1 MKHFALAFA
10 LCSFGATVIGIGC
23 GGGGGGG
30 GGGNPT
36 TVQILNKQTSL
47 PAGMQFVFNAQ
58 TFHNHHNPQGVTWT
72 LTPASGEGTLSN
84 PVNNGSSSSV
94 TYTAANTSCSNCVT
108 ITATSVENPSS
119 TDSDTFS
126 IVGSAIV
133 ISTTSLPGGLV
144 GIPYGSAL
152 QAIGGTPPYTWS
164 VSTGSLP
171 SGFAITTNNANTT
184 GQTITAITGVPTA
197 IGTTQFTVKV
207 TDSSNPAGSVTQPL
221 SITIDSPPNANNA
234 ELKGQYAYQIN
245 SLGSAAGTEHA
256 EVGSFTADGNGNIT
270 NGVVDFNTPNGYFS
284 ALPITG
290 GNYAVGPDHRGTATL
305 SFFGGGS
312 RTVAFALGSLNGSN
326 VATAGRLIEFDYTT
340 AVNGPIG
347 SGVIYLQQSAAFA
360 LSSIKGSYAFQLIGQ
375 NNSATRTVE
384 TGSVTVDGA
393 GNLNPGELDINSNGI
408 GTNAAFTGT
417 LTPDPANTATF
428 GRLNLSC
435 TSCSAVGA
443 AGHEVVYIVSA
454 NQALLMTTDPESSSG
469 LMSGEMQSQ
478 SSTSFANSDLKGT
491 AVFYLEDVGNTAGD
505 ARATLGLTSFD
516 GAGNLTVVSQDK
528 NDSGVHTT
536 KTNQTGL
543 TYTVAANGRITIAG
557 ANSPLGGYL
566 LSPTAAFLMETSG
579 GTNAGFVEVQS
590 GGTFS
595 GASVSGN
602 YTFGVA
608 PPAVTASVLASG
620 IATSTGNGTLNITAD
635 QSGLFGLAL
644 DQALTASGFSIASNG
659 VGTDSAGD
667 VIYMISPTKAVFINV
682 SVAAPD
688 VVIIQQ

>member
-10 LCSFGATVIGIGC
+10 LCAFGATLTGC

-36 TVQILNKQTSL
+36 TVQILNKQTSI
-47 PAGMQFVFNAQ
+47 PAGTQLVFNAQ

-84 PVNNGSSSSV
+84 AVNNGSSSSV
-94 TYTAANTSCSNCVT
+94 TYTAPNSGCSNCVT
-108 ITATSVENPSS
+108 ITAAAVENPSS
-119 TDSDTFS
+119 TDSNTFS
-126 IVGSAIV
+126 IAGSTV
-133 ISTTSLPGGLV
+133 MISTTSLPSGLV

-164 VSTGSLP
+164 VSSGSLP
-171 SGFAITTNNANTT
+171 SAFAITTNSANVT
-184 GQTITAITGVPTA
+184 GQTITAITGAPTA
-197 IGTTQFTVKV
+197 TGTTQFTVKV
-207 TDSSNPAGSVTQPL
+207 ADSANPASSITQTL
-221 SITIDSPPNANNA
+221 SITVNNPPNANNA
-234 ELKGQYAYQIN
+234 ELKGEYAYEI
-245 SLGSAAGTEHA
+245 SSFGSGAGTRHA
-256 EVGSFTADGNGNIT
+256 EVGSFFADGNGNIT
-270 NGVVDFNTPNGYFS
+270 KGVADFNG
-284 ALPITG
+284 LPTLTITG
-290 GNYAVGPDHRGTATL
+290 GSYAVGPDHRGTATFNFL
-305 SFFGGGS
+305 TGGS
-312 RTVAFALGSLNGSN
+312 RIIAFALGSLNGSN

-340 AVNGPIG
+340 LVNGPVG
-347 SGVIYLQQSAAFA
+347 SGVIYLQQSAAFV
-360 LSSIKGSYAFQLIGQ
+360 LSSIKGPYAFQLIGQ
-375 NNSATRTVE
+375 NTSATRVVQA
-384 TGSVTVDGA
+384 GSITSDGA
-393 GNLNPGELDINSNGI
+393 GNLTAGELDLNSNGI

-417 LTPDPANTATF
+417 LTTDPANTATF

-435 TSCSAVGA
+435 TSCSAIGT
-443 AGHEVVYIVSA
+443 AGNEAVYIVSA
-454 NQALLMTTDPESSSG
+454 NQALIMTTDAEASNG

-528 NDSGVHTT
+528 NDSGVNTT

-543 TYTVAANGRITIAG
+543 TYSVAANGRITITG

-579 GTNAGFVEVQS
+579 GTNAGFVEGQS
-590 GGTFS
+590 GGPFS
-595 GASVSGN
+595 AASVSGN
-602 YTFGVA
+602 YVFGVV

-620 IATSTGNGTLNITAD
+620 VATSTGNGTLNITAD
-635 QSGLFGLAL
+635 QSSMFGLAL
-644 DQALTASGFSIASNG
+644 DQTISANGLNIASNG
-659 VGTDSAGD
+659 VGTDSVGD
-667 VIYMISPTKAVFINV
+667 AIYIISPTKAVLINV